1 MFGGVNTFF
10 GPALWQRIS
19 FYLNTEF
26 YLQGK
31 EGVAFKMFMLSVT
44 EALSNPELLQGN
56 WSVTAADFS
65 QHIYQKTSFLS
76 LWLGIL

>member
-1 MFGGVNTFF
+1 MFGGINTFF

-31 EGVAFKMFMLSVT
+31 EGVAFKTFMLSVT

-56 WSVTAADFS
+56 
-65 QHIYQKTSFLS
+65 
-76 LWLGIL
+76 